1 MVSIPRPAVSDH
13 VAIVSHQSKLTASS
27 SIQDGHQLKPV
38 KLNIVLWYI
47 YILKH
52 DLIILRASAVALS
65 HTTPTHH
72 ILSLKCGGDIEDTVT
87 AELDYLV
94 SQRLY
99 AKKQENKISGGDGFL
114 PVLVCWYKNRNDND
128 VSCNDISY
136 GKVYARMTSK
146 EKSVF
151 TPELR
156 TGSFSTL
163 FFITPKAS
171 SIT

>member
-13 VAIVSHQSKLTASS
+13 VAIVSHQSKLTASL

-52 DLIILRASAVALS
+52 DLIILRASAVAL
-65 HTTPTHH
+65 THH
-72 ILSLKCGGDIEDTVT
+72 ILSLKCGWDIEDRVT

-94 SQRLY
+94 SWRLY
-99 AKKQENKISGGDGFL
+99 TKKQENKISEGEGFL
-114 PVLVCWYKNRNDND
+114 LVLVCWYKNCNNND
-128 VSCNDISY
+128 VSCNDILHR
-136 GKVYARMTSK
+136 KVYARMTSK

-156 TGSFSTL
+156 TGSFSTF